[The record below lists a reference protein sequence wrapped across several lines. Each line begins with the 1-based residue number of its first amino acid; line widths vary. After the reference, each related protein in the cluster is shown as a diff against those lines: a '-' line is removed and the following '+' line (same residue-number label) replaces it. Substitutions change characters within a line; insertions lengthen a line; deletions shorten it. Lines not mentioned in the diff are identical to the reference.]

1 MGDFMRTNVL
11 RFGVDGVLGGEGY
24 ESATEARATTSK
36 VPQVAIAFWII
47 KITATTLGETGGDAL
62 SMTMNL
68 GYLLSTAIFM
78 ACFIAALAVQIRARK
93 FHAFLY
99 WTVIVT
105 TTTVGTTMA
114 DFADRSL
121 GWGYVG
127 GTVILFTLLMIV
139 LVLWKYSVGSVSFS
153 DIKTTKVEIFYWVTI
168 LFSNTLGT
176 ALGDF
181 LADTNG
187 VGYERGALFFS
198 GLLAMVAAAY
208 FFTKISHTLLFWTAF
223 ILTRPLG
230 ATLGDLLTKPHA
242 DGGLSLSRISSSAVI
257 AAFMVLCIWLMP
269 QKAGDLPGQSR

>member
-1 MGDFMRTNVL
+1 MGEFMRTNVL
-11 RFGVDGVLGGEGY
+11 RFGVDGILGGEGY
-24 ESATEARATTSK
+24 ESASEARAATSK

-47 KITATTLGETGGDAL
+47 KIAATTLGETGGDAL

-78 ACFIAALAVQIRARK
+78 ACFIAALAVQIRARR

-139 LVLWKYSVGSVSFS
+139 LALWKYSVGAVSFS

-198 GLLAMVAAAY
+198 GMLTLVAAAY
-208 FFTKISHTLLFWTAF
+208 FLTKISHTVLFWTAF

-269 QKAGDLPGQSR
+269 QKAGDHPGQSR

>member
-1 MGDFMRTNVL
+1 MRTNIL
-11 RFGVDGVLGGEGY
+11 RFGVDGVWGGEQS
-24 ESATEARATTSK
+24 ESAGEARAATSK

-47 KITATTLGETGGDAL
+47 KIAATTLGETGGDAL
-62 SMTMNL
+62 SMTMNF

-78 ACFIAALAVQIRARK
+78 ACFIAALSVQIRVKK
-93 FHAFLY
+93 FHPFLY

-139 LVLWKYSVGSVSFS
+139 LGLWKYSVGSVSFS

-181 LADTNG
+181 MADTNG
-187 VGYERGALFFS
+187 VGFERGALIFS
-198 GLLAMVAAAY
+198 AMLTLVAAAY
-208 FFTKISHTLLFWTAF
+208 FFTKLSHTVLFWTAF

-242 DGGLSLSRISSSAVI
+242 NGGLDLSRISSSLVI
-257 AAFMVLCIWLMP
+257 GAFMVLCISLMP
-269 QKAGDLPGQSR
+269 QKAGDHPGQSR